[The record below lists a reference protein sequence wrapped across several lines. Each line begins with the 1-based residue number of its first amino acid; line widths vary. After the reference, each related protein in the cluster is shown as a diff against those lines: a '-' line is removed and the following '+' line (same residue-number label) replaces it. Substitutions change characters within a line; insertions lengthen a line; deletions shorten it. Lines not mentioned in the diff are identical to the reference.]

1 MSKPRNKADE
11 EVTKELREKIKSKMD
26 VAKFFA
32 AFIAIS
38 ITLSSSKL
46 SDWINDTRQICY
58 LPPVLGV
65 FLIVAS
71 LAFSVATMYAYDR
84 LLMPPEFWEEA
95 PKENLNI
102 TLYEEMKSTW
112 INLFR
117 YAVYTFFGGLLC
129 FFTCVLINTNYFSII
144 GLWIVPIIV
153 LIIYEKYS
161 NIGDKIHG

>member
-1 MSKPRNKADE
+1 MREQGSEAI
-11 EVTKELREKIKSKMD
+11 TQELRDKIKSKMD

-38 ITLSSSKL
+38 ISLSSGKL
-46 SDWINDTRQICY
+46 PDWISDTRPICY
-58 LPPVLGV
+58 LPPVLGI

-71 LAFSVATMYAYDR
+71 LAFSIATMYAYDR
-84 LLMPPEFWEEA
+84 LLMPPEFWEVN
-95 PKENLNI
+95 PKETLNEI
-102 TLYEEMKSTW
+102 LFKEMKSAW

-129 FFTCVLINTNYFSII
+129 FFTCVLMNTNYFSII

-153 LIIYEKYS
+153 IIIYEKYS